1 MLSRISTFL
10 KGVISGKT
18 DVAEQPPVQTKE
30 VPYKVEPTP
39 VVQHDIMTGMTYVA
53 PALSAV
59 APVVDTADIAIA
71 QLPDPVA
78 VPAKKQ
84 PAPKKAPAKKAPA
97 MKTPTKVQTFT
108 KAKPVK
114 VKPTGALTKPP
125 VKKRAPKPSQ

>member
-1 MLSRISTFL
+1 MLSKISTFL

-18 DVAEQPPVQTKE
+18 NVAEQPPVQTKE

-59 APVVDTADIAIA
+59 QADST
-71 QLPDPVA
+71 
-78 VPAKKQ
+78 VPAKK
-84 PAPKKAPAKKAPA
+84 PAAKKAPAKKAPAKKAPA
-97 MKTPTKVQTFT
+97 MTPTKVQTFT

-125 VKKRAPKPSQ
+125 VKKRAPKPAQ

>member
-1 MLSRISTFL
+1 MLSKISTFL

-53 PALSAV
+53 PALSEVQANS
-59 APVVDTADIAIA
+59 T
-71 QLPDPVA
+71 
-78 VPAKKQ
+78 VPAKK
-84 PAPKKAPAKKAPA
+84 PAAKKAPAKKAPA
-97 MKTPTKVQTFT
+97 MTPTKVQTFT

-125 VKKRAPKPSQ
+125 VKKRAPKPAQ

>member
-53 PALSAV
+53 PALSEV
-59 APVVDTADIAIA
+59 QADST
-71 QLPDPVA
+71 
-78 VPAKKQ
+78 VPAKK

-114 VKPTGALTKPP
+114 VKPTGALTKPT
-125 VKKRAPKPSQ
+125 VKKEPRSRPNKS